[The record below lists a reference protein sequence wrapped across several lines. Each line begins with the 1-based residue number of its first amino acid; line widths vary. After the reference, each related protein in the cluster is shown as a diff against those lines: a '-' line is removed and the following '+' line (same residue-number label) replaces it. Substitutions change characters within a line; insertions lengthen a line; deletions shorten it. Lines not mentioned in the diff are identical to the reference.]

1 MVLQGICSTVPVVGQ
16 SGIQNFQ
23 MFVTGLL
30 LIDHAHLTG
39 HDAEAG
45 VQTGDAVIR
54 RTQVLVGQSAHEQ
67 FVELIVRLAE
77 VGDAVRVMHQ
87 LGKCLQLFPR
97 DAAAIS
103 TQGVRLHQQAHL
115 EHAVHVLLGDAGNHQ
130 ALLGQNGDQAFLLQ
144 AAKSIPHGGAADVA
158 HLGTKLLLVQKLVGP
173 ILAVQDLGLKVLV
186 CLQLQARFGLR
197 LHFFHVLHNS
207 YSLFPCKEKGSSP
220 IILWGA
226 CFLTSK
232 HLVFLLQSK

>member
-1 MVLQGICSTVPVVGQ
+1 
-16 SGIQNFQ
+16 

-30 LIDHAHLTG
+30 LIDHAHLAG

-103 TQGVRLHQQAHL
+103 TQGIRLHQQTHFK
-115 EHAVHVLLGDAGNHQ
+115 HAVHVLFGDAGYHQ
-130 ALLGQNGDQAFLLQ
+130 ALFGQDGDKPLLLQ
-144 AAKSIPHGGAADVA
+144 TAQSIPHGGAADVA
-158 HLGTKLLLVQKLVGP
+158 HLGAEFLLVQKLVGAVV
-173 ILAVQDLGLKVLV
+173 AVQNLGLEVLV
-186 CLQLQARFGLR
+186 R
-197 LHFFHVLHNS
+197 L
-207 YSLFPCKEKGSSP
+207 
-220 IILWGA
+220 
-226 CFLTSK
+226 
-232 HLVFLLQSK
+232 